1 MWALGGLCD
10 RFLGEKFSNLFYELM
25 EGDLSPEIRQEL
37 GITVQVSGVQV
48 ENGFIITWILH
59 QLIMHSNKVKLVAG

>member
-25 EGDLSPEIRQEL
+25 EGDLSSEIRQEL

-48 ENGFIITWILH
+48 HSFCCIFSNGSKFKMFTGQCLAIC
-59 QLIMHSNKVKLVAG
+59 